1 MWLTASYASMSAGMP
16 SCFSLGEGQIFVAR
30 RNPELREK
38 TSPDIYLERGAALE
52 TPIGG
57 WQLQPA
63 NSTAGNGQEFAGLR
77 SSTVTIPTRKS
88 GSQETR
94 RWRGM
99 DSNPRSPVRTSQ
111 EKARWILSHRRIADR
126 KST

>member
-1 MWLTASYASMSAGMP
+1 MSAGMP

-94 RWRGM
+94 RWREK
-99 DSNPRSPVRTSQ
+99 DSNLYGAFPVKGVVLVLLRVLCS
-111 EKARWILSHRRIADR
+111 ERDKPFFVL
-126 KST
+126 